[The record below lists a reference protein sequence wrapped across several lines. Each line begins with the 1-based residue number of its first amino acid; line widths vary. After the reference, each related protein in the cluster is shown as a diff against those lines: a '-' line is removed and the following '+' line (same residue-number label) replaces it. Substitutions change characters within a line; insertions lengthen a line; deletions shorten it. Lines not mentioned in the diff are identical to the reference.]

1 MLTQVALPLAL
12 AMMMLVMGLSLRPV
26 HFIAVAREPKLI
38 LLGLA
43 LQLLLL
49 PALALMLVMMLSLP
63 ATLAI
68 GLIIL
73 AACPGGATSNI
84 ISHLSGGDAS
94 LSVTLTALI
103 TLLAPL
109 TLPLWV
115 NTQLHWLSLDQ
126 LELYLPW
133 LPTLMPLLLVTV
145 LPLLVGMGLGMVLAA
160 RYPQWLER
168 ALPWFNRLSLLL
180 FIILVI
186 AMAVANS
193 ERLPQLW
200 SQATLV
206 CLGLCVLAM
215 AATALISRLLRLSE
229 RHTLTL
235 MIEVGIQNAGTA
247 MLISA
252 TILQRPDLALVAL
265 FYGILMNIPALLLIG
280 LRVLRQPASVVMPS
294 GGSSL

>member
-84 ISHLSGGDAS
+84 ISHLSGCDAS

-145 LPLLVGMGLGMVLAA
+145 VPLLLGMALAA
-160 RYPQWLER
+160 RYPQPVLR

-280 LRVLRQPASVVMPS
+280 RRVLRQPASVVMPA

>member
-145 LPLLVGMGLGMVLAA
+145 VPLLLGMVLAA
-160 RYPQWLER
+160 RYPQPVLR

-280 LRVLRQPASVVMPS
+280 RRVLRQPASVVMSS

>member
-1 MLTQVALPLAL
+1 VLTQVALPLAL

-145 LPLLVGMGLGMVLAA
+145 VPLLLGMVLAA
-160 RYPQWLER
+160 RYPQPVLR

-280 LRVLRQPASVVMPS
+280 RRVLRQPASVVMPS

>member
-12 AMMMLVMGLSLRPV
+12 AMMMLVMGLSLRPA
-26 HFIAVAREPKLI
+26 HFVAVAREPKLI

-49 PALALMLVMMLSLP
+49 PALAFLLVLVLSLP

-68 GLIIL
+68 GLVIL
-73 AACPGGATSNI
+73 AACPGGATSNV

-115 NTQLHWLSLDQ
+115 NTQLQWLNLDQ
-126 LELYLPW
+126 LDLYLPW

-145 LPLLVGMGLGMVLAA
+145 LPLLLGMALAA
-160 RYPQWLER
+160 SYPR
-168 ALPWFNRLSLLL
+168 RVSPALPWLNRLSLLL
-180 FIILVI
+180 FMALVI

-200 SQATLV
+200 SQATLA
-206 CLGLCVLAM
+206 CLGLCLLAM
-215 AATALISRLLRLSE
+215 MSTALISRLLQLGE
-229 RHTLTL
+229 RRSITL
-235 MIEVGIQNAGTA
+235 MVEVGIQNAGTA

-265 FYGILMNIPALLLIG
+265 FYGILMNLPALLLIG
-280 LRVLRQPASVVMPS
+280 RRMLRQPVAVAMPM

>member
-1 MLTQVALPLAL
+1 MLTQIVLPLAL
-12 AMMMLVMGLSLRPV
+12 AMMMLVMGLSLRPA
-26 HFIAVAREPKLI
+26 HFVAVAREPKLI

-49 PALALMLVMMLSLP
+49 PALAFLLVLVLSLP

-68 GLIIL
+68 GLVIL
-73 AACPGGATSNI
+73 AACPGGATSNV

-115 NTQLHWLSLDQ
+115 NTQLQWLNLDQ
-126 LELYLPW
+126 LDLYLPW

-145 LPLLVGMGLGMVLAA
+145 LPLLLGMALAA
-160 RYPQWLER
+160 SYPR
-168 ALPWFNRLSLLL
+168 RVSPALPWLNRLSLLL
-180 FIILVI
+180 FMALVI

-200 SQATLV
+200 SQATLA
-206 CLGLCVLAM
+206 CLGLCLLAM
-215 AATALISRLLRLSE
+215 MSTALISRLLQLGE
-229 RHTLTL
+229 RRSITL
-235 MIEVGIQNAGTA
+235 MVEVGIQNAGTA

-265 FYGILMNIPALLLIG
+265 FYGILMNLPALLLIG
-280 LRVLRQPASVVMPS
+280 RRMLRQPVAVAMPM

>member
-145 LPLLVGMGLGMVLAA
+145 VPLLLGMVLAA
-160 RYPQWLER
+160 RYPQPVLR

-215 AATALISRLLRLSE
+215 AATALISRLLHLSE

-280 LRVLRQPASVVMPS
+280 RRVLRQPASVVMPA

>member
-1 MLTQVALPLAL
+1 VLTQVALPLAL

-145 LPLLVGMGLGMVLAA
+145 VPLLLGMVLAA
-160 RYPQWLER
+160 RYPQPVLR

-215 AATALISRLLRLSE
+215 AATALISRLLHLSE

-235 MIEVGIQNAGTA
+235 IIEVGIQNAGTA

-280 LRVLRQPASVVMPS
+280 RRVLRQPASVVMPA

>member
-12 AMMMLVMGLSLRPV
+12 AMMMLVMGLSLRPM

-145 LPLLVGMGLGMVLAA
+145 VPLLLGMVLAA
-160 RYPQWLER
+160 RYPQPVLR

-280 LRVLRQPASVVMPS
+280 RRVLRQPASVVMPA

>member
-1 MLTQVALPLAL
+1 MLTQIVLPLAL
-12 AMMMLVMGLSLRPV
+12 AMMMLVMGLSLRPA
-26 HFIAVAREPKLI
+26 HFVAVAREPKLI

-49 PALALMLVMMLSLP
+49 PALAFLLVLVLSLP

-68 GLIIL
+68 GLVIL
-73 AACPGGATSNI
+73 AACPGGATSNV

-115 NTQLHWLSLDQ
+115 NTQLQWLNLDQ
-126 LELYLPW
+126 LDLYLPW

-145 LPLLVGMGLGMVLAA
+145 LPLLLGMALAA
-160 RYPQWLER
+160 SYPLR
-168 ALPWFNRLSLLL
+168 VSPALPWLNRLSLLL
-180 FIILVI
+180 FMALVI

-200 SQATLV
+200 SQATLA
-206 CLGLCVLAM
+206 CLGLCLLAM
-215 AATALISRLLRLSE
+215 MSTALISRLLQLGE
-229 RHTLTL
+229 RRSITL
-235 MIEVGIQNAGTA
+235 MVEVGIQNAGTA

-265 FYGILMNIPALLLIG
+265 FYGILMNLPALLLIG
-280 LRVLRQPASVVMPS
+280 RRMLRQPVAVAMPM

>member
-1 MLTQVALPLAL
+1 MLTQIVLPLAL
-12 AMMMLVMGLSLRPV
+12 AMMMLVMGLSLRPA
-26 HFIAVAREPKLI
+26 HFVAVAREPKLI

-49 PALALMLVMMLSLP
+49 PALAFLLVLVLSLS

-68 GLIIL
+68 GLVIL
-73 AACPGGATSNI
+73 AACPGGATSNV

-115 NTQLHWLSLDQ
+115 NTQLQWLNLDQ
-126 LELYLPW
+126 LDLYLPW

-145 LPLLVGMGLGMVLAA
+145 LPLLLGMALAA
-160 RYPQWLER
+160 SYPQR
-168 ALPWFNRLSLLL
+168 VSPALPWLNRLSLLL
-180 FIILVI
+180 FMALVI

-200 SQATLV
+200 SQATLA
-206 CLGLCVLAM
+206 CLGLCLLAM
-215 AATALISRLLRLSE
+215 MSTALISRLLQLGE
-229 RHTLTL
+229 RRSITL
-235 MIEVGIQNAGTA
+235 MVEVGIQNAGTA

-265 FYGILMNIPALLLIG
+265 FYGILMNLPALLLIG
-280 LRVLRQPASVVMPS
+280 RRMLRQPVAVAMPM

>member
-1 MLTQVALPLAL
+1 VLTQVALPLAL

-145 LPLLVGMGLGMVLAA
+145 VPLLLGMVLAA
-160 RYPQWLER
+160 RYPQPVLR

-280 LRVLRQPASVVMPS
+280 RRVLRQPASVVMPA

>member
-1 MLTQVALPLAL
+1 M
-12 AMMMLVMGLSLRPV
+12 AMMMLVMGLSLRPM

-145 LPLLVGMGLGMVLAA
+145 VPLLLGMVLAA
-160 RYPQWLER
+160 RYPQPVLR

-280 LRVLRQPASVVMPS
+280 RRVLRQPASVVMPA

>member
-1 MLTQVALPLAL
+1 MLTQIVLPLAL
-12 AMMMLVMGLSLRPV
+12 AMMMLVMGLSLRPA
-26 HFIAVAREPKLI
+26 HFVAVAREPKLI

-49 PALALMLVMMLSLP
+49 PALAFLLVLVLSLP

-68 GLIIL
+68 GLVIL
-73 AACPGGATSNI
+73 AACPGGATSNV

-103 TLLAPL
+103 TILAPL

-115 NTQLHWLSLDQ
+115 NTQLQWLNLDQ
-126 LELYLPW
+126 LDLYLPW

-145 LPLLVGMGLGMVLAA
+145 LPLLLGMALAA
-160 RYPQWLER
+160 SFPLRVSP
-168 ALPWFNRLSLLL
+168 ALPWLNRLSLLL
-180 FIILVI
+180 FMALVI

-200 SQATLV
+200 SQATLA
-206 CLGLCVLAM
+206 CLGLCLLAM
-215 AATALISRLLRLSE
+215 MSTALIGRLLQLGE
-229 RHTLTL
+229 RRSITL
-235 MIEVGIQNAGTA
+235 MVEVGIQNAGTA

-265 FYGILMNIPALLLIG
+265 FYGILMNLPALLLIG
-280 LRVLRQPASVVMPS
+280 RRMLRQPVAVAMPM

>member
-145 LPLLVGMGLGMVLAA
+145 VPLLLGMVLAA
-160 RYPQWLER
+160 RYPQPVLR

-280 LRVLRQPASVVMPS
+280 RRVLRQPASVVMPA

>member
-145 LPLLVGMGLGMVLAA
+145 VPLLLGMVLAA
-160 RYPQWLER
+160 RYPQPVLR

-280 LRVLRQPASVVMPS
+280 RRVLRQPASVVMPS

>member
-145 LPLLVGMGLGMVLAA
+145 VPLLLGMVLAA
-160 RYPQWLER
+160 RYPQPVLR

-215 AATALISRLLRLSE
+215 AATALISRLLHLSE

-235 MIEVGIQNAGTA
+235 IIEVGIQNAGTA

-280 LRVLRQPASVVMPS
+280 RRVLRQPASVVMPA

>member
-73 AACPGGATSNI
+73 VACPGGATSNI

-145 LPLLVGMGLGMVLAA
+145 VPLLLGMVLAA
-160 RYPQWLER
+160 RYPQPVLR

-280 LRVLRQPASVVMPS
+280 RRVLRQPASVVMPA

>member
-1 MLTQVALPLAL
+1 MALT
-12 AMMMLVMGLSLRPV
+12 
-26 HFIAVAREPKLI
+26 
-38 LLGLA
+38 
-43 LQLLLL
+43 
-49 PALALMLVMMLSLP
+49 
-63 ATLAI
+63 
-68 GLIIL
+68 
-73 AACPGGATSNI
+73 
-84 ISHLSGGDAS
+84 
-94 LSVTLTALI
+94 
-103 TLLAPL
+103 
-109 TLPLWV
+109 
-115 NTQLHWLSLDQ
+115 
-126 LELYLPW
+126 
-133 LPTLMPLLLVTV
+133 
-145 LPLLVGMGLGMVLAA
+145 A
-160 RYPQWLER
+160 RYPQPVLR

-215 AATALISRLLRLSE
+215 AVTALISRLLRLSE

-280 LRVLRQPASVVMPS
+280 RRVLRQPASVVMPA